1 MTLIIKIVLSVLM
14 LAGAAIVIFGA
25 FELWDS
31 IQFAQHT
38 SGRTTG
44 EFLGYHREVHQ
55 PTRIPSANDQDQH
68 EESYAIASYP
78 EFRYRAA
85 DGSEQRVREQRV
97 HLFELYKPGE
107 KVEILLSPSGYGDPR
122 LAGFYALYLRDIA
135 VLGTGLAFILA
146 PMLIWYV
153 VMSSLANPEVSSHF
167 NLFWDR
173 VLGEV
178 WTMKVGFLPVRYIL
192 IFFAGF
198 MLLGLLIAG
207 IAGLAPYVAQ
217 LHFGSGGRL
226 IEALE
231 RGRFEEA
238 RELITKDANLNA
250 TNQYNQNPLLLALEA
265 AQPELARLL
274 IEAGAE
280 VNIKSKMLQTPLRV
294 ATQSGDLAM
303 VQLLL
308 AKGADPDAPE
318 DESPPVAYALADK
331 RYDIARALIEG
342 GTDLQRGYRY
352 EGKEYTVGDLT
363 VLAKQPELIALVRQR
378 GGRFTE

>member
-1 MTLIIKIVLSVLM
+1 MTLIVKIVLSVLM
-14 LAGAAIVIFGA
+14 LAGAGIAIFGA

-31 IQFAQHT
+31 IQFAQHS
-38 SGRTTG
+38 SGRVTG

-55 PTRIPSANDQDQH
+55 QTRIPSAKDLDQSR
-68 EESYAIASYP
+68 ESYAIASYP

-122 LAGFYALYLRDIA
+122 LAGFYALYLRDIT
-135 VLGTGLAFILA
+135 VLGTGLAFILV

-153 VMSSLANPEVSSHF
+153 VMSSLANPEVSAHF
-167 NLFWDR
+167 NLFWNR

-178 WTMKVGFLPVRYIL
+178 WSMKVGFLPVRYIL

-217 LHFGSGGRL
+217 LRFGSGGGL

-238 RELITKDANLNA
+238 RELIAEGANPNA
-250 TNQYNQNPLLLALEA
+250 TNQYHQNPLLLALEA
-265 AQPELARLL
+265 EQQELARLL

-294 ATQSGDLAM
+294 ATQSGDLEM

-318 DESPPVAYALADK
+318 DENPPVAYALADK

-352 EGKEYTVGDLT
+352 ENREYTVGDLT
-363 VLAKQPELIALVRQR
+363 VLAKQPELSELVRQR
-378 GGRFTE
+378 GGRFTD